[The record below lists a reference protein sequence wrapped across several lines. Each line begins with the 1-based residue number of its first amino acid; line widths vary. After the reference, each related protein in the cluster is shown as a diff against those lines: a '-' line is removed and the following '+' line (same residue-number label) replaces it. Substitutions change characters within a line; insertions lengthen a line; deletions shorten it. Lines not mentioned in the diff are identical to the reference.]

1 MGLRI
6 GLSFLTPLRRLLAA
20 TLLAILATG
29 ITLVAT
35 GLAALAAGPAHA
47 EQPAR
52 LPTQILDTA
61 NALTTEQRGSLQ
73 SAIDNLYNNE
83 QVQLWVVYVHDFGS
97 LSAQQWAEQTASV
110 SDLGDSDVLL
120 AVATDARSYYLN
132 APGKITGLD
141 AKALQKIST
150 DYVQPQLRQG
160 NWAQAGIAATN
171 GISAQLQPSHTGL
184 IVGGAIGGIAV
195 LGGGGAVLYARRNRR
210 RKNDDVIE
218 ALREADEELTVD
230 QLSAQ
235 PLSVLDPWS
244 KEVLTDTDN
253 AVATS
258 AEELALAEG
267 EFGTAETTP
276 FRQAVEQARAGL
288 ATCFA
293 LRQRLDDAI
302 DESDDERRTML
313 VQIITTCT
321 DVDSAL
327 DEQAANFDEM
337 RNLLINA
344 DTRFDELTRELV
356 AVRARLEQAGPLL
369 ADLTAKYGADAL
381 SSIAHNIDL
390 ATEQLAFADDSADQ
404 GREAIA
410 QPAGQQGPAVAA
422 IRSTEGALAQAN
434 RLLDAITNAE
444 SNLRAARTQLPAL
457 ISEVDDEIAQ
467 AQALTASGDGS
478 ADLAEAMAGAQAAVT
493 SARTD
498 AVNDLLGSF
507 TTLVQ
512 ADAALDSALASASQR
527 SAERVRRAEL
537 LTASLT
543 AASAKV
549 SAASDFLSTRRGAV
563 QATSRTRLSEAQRLL
578 DQAQQSSAAGT
589 PDGVTRAIDLARQ
602 SGSLADQ
609 ALMAAQADVVSW
621 QQAESTNLSSSSS
634 TAGAVLAGV
643 LVDSFL
649 RGASNSYGGGFSSG
663 GRSPGSF
670 GGSGTA
676 GRIGTGGRF

>member
-1 MGLRI
+1 MGLRT
-6 GLSFLTPLRRLLAA
+6 GLPFLSSLRRLFAA
-20 TLLAILATG
+20 TVLAF
-29 ITLVAT
+29 
-35 GLAALAAGPAHA
+35 LAALVIVGAGPAHA
-47 EQPAR
+47 EQPTR
-52 LPTQILDTA
+52 LPQQVLDTA
-61 NALTTEQRGSLQ
+61 NALTTAQRIDLQ
-73 SAIDNLYNNE
+73 SAIDTLYNDE
-83 QVQLWVVYVHDFGS
+83 QVQLWVVYVHDFGT
-97 LSAQQWAEQTASV
+97 LSAQQWAEQTASI

-120 AVATDARSYYLN
+120 AVATDARAYYLN

-141 AKALQKIST
+141 VDALRKIST

-160 NWAQAGIAATN
+160 NWAQAGIATTD
-171 GISAQLQPSHTGL
+171 GIAAQLQPSHTGL
-184 IVGGAIGGIAV
+184 IVGGAIGGLAI
-195 LGGGGAVLYARRNRR
+195 LGGGGAVLYSRRNRR
-210 RKNDDVIE
+210 RKNDAAVD
-218 ALREADEELTVD
+218 ALRDADEELTVD

-258 AEELALAEG
+258 AEELALAES
-267 EFGTAETTP
+267 EFGAVDTTP
-276 FRQAVEQARAGL
+276 FRTAVDQARTGL

-302 DESDDERRTML
+302 EESDDERRSML
-313 VQIITTCT
+313 VQIITICT
-321 DVDSAL
+321 DVDAAL

-356 AVRARLEQAGPLL
+356 AGRARLEQAAPLF

-381 SSIAHNIDL
+381 VSIAHNIEL
-390 ATEQLAFADDSADQ
+390 AAEQLEFADDSADQ

-410 QPAGQQGPAVAA
+410 QPVGNQGPAVAA

-444 SNLRAARTQLPAL
+444 GNLRAARTQLPAL
-457 ISEVDDEIAQ
+457 IAEVEGEISE
-467 AQALTASGDGS
+467 AQALAASGDGA
-478 ADLAEAMAGAQAAVT
+478 ADLTEALAGAQSAVT
-493 SARTD
+493 SARTN

-512 ADAALDSALASASQR
+512 ADAVLDSTLASARQR
-527 SAERVRRAEL
+527 SSERVRRTEL
-537 LTASLT
+537 LAASLT

-549 SAASDFLSTRRGAV
+549 SAASDFVNTRRGAV
-563 QATSRTRLSEAQRLL
+563 QATGRTRLSEAQRLL
-578 DQAQQSSAAGT
+578 EQAQQSSADGS
-589 PDGVTRAIDLARQ
+589 PDGVTRAIELARQ

-621 QQAESTNLSSSSS
+621 QQAESTNLSSNSS